1 MLLAAGFAPM
11 YAQSKLDAPELRAVQ
26 NALLAILRQQE
37 PFPAV
42 VMNRHWDIVQ
52 TNEAA
57 RRFFGLL
64 LGERAASEPANVV
77 RLMFDP
83 NGLRPYVSNWE
94 IVAETLV
101 QRVHREAVGGVP
113 DAATES
119 LLAEVLA
126 YPDVPKRLRR
136 MDRTAPS
143 LPVIPICFRKGDHVF
158 NYFSAITTLG
168 TPQDV
173 TLQELRI
180 EAFFPADPQTEER
193 ARALREAPS
202 VGVDAVRSKHRLPEA
217 LLGRDPSRQRSGR
230 ARRRRHAG
238 LRKHGRQLGA
248 GDRIPQLRRG
258 GLDRGCGTGRGKERE
273 PLLDDEL
280 GCPSSTKRRDI
291 GQVGAA
297 RMRRTWRARARG
309 RLHGAAA
316 AGLRAARARRS
327 GRPAGRSPQADRPS
341 TRRAAM
347 RRLPCGTASPPAG
360 AARCRCRASRRWRC
374 AGCCAQPGHEVGER
388 RHVVRHCRARPQAP
402 ATSRSPATRAA
413 GRAPGRRL
421 ASSRDNG

>member
-1 MLLAAGFAPM
+1 MTATQHTSPAGAIGPLLQYWRKTRSLSQLGLAYEADVSPRHICFLETGRAKPSREMVVLLSNVLDVPLRERNAMLLAAGFAPM

-180 EAFFPADPQTEER
+180 EAFFPADTVTEER
-193 ARALREAPS
+193 AR
-202 VGVDAVRSKHRLPEA
+202 
-217 LLGRDPSRQRSGR
+217 
-230 ARRRRHAG
+230 G
-238 LRKHGRQLGA
+238 LR
-248 GDRIPQLRRG
+248 
-258 GLDRGCGTGRGKERE
+258 
-273 PLLDDEL
+273 
-280 GCPSSTKRRDI
+280 
-291 GQVGAA
+291 
-297 RMRRTWRARARG
+297 
-309 RLHGAAA
+309 
-316 AGLRAARARRS
+316 
-327 GRPAGRSPQADRPS
+327 
-341 TRRAAM
+341 
-347 RRLPCGTASPPAG
+347 
-360 AARCRCRASRRWRC
+360 
-374 AGCCAQPGHEVGER
+374 
-388 RHVVRHCRARPQAP
+388 
-402 ATSRSPATRAA
+402 
-413 GRAPGRRL
+413 
-421 ASSRDNG
+421 